1 MDQGLKIE
9 VEERTGEGAVTILRV
24 AGEIDLSNAED
35 LAAAVEVRG
44 PAPSTALVLDLVEV
58 PFIDSTGLRVVLT
71 AANDHGTRFALLVA
85 PDGAVAHMLDLLG
98 VADRVPAFESEELAV
113 DAAVSGRGGADV

>member
-9 VEERTGEGAVTILRV
+9 VEERTGEGAVTILRA

-35 LAAAVEVRG
+35 LEAAVEARG

-71 AANDHGTRFALLVA
+71 AANDHGARFALLIG

-98 VADRVPAFESEELAV
+98 VADRVPAYRVRGAG
-113 DAAVSGRGGADV
+113 GRGGRRR